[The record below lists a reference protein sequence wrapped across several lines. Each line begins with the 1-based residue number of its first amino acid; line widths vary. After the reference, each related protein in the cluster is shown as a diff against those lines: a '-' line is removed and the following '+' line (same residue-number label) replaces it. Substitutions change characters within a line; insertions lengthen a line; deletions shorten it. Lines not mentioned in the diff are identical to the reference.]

1 MELET
6 IRAYAELMQE
16 LNLSKLEIREADAT
30 LSLERNGQPVAV
42 APLPTAQAPAAS
54 TPVSSVVA
62 DDDSIF
68 TVTSPMV
75 GVFFAAPEADG
86 KPYVKVGD
94 HVKKG
99 DILCIIEAMKL
110 LNEIAVEHDG
120 VIEEVCVG
128 NKQVVDYGHALFRI
142 RRVGR

>member
-1 MELET
+1 MC
-6 IRAYAELMQE
+6 IRD
-16 LNLSKLEIREADAT
+16 RTD
-30 LSLERNGQPVAV
+30 
-42 APLPTAQAPAAS
+42 
-54 TPVSSVVA
+54 
-62 DDDSIF
+62 
-68 TVTSPMV
+68 
-75 GVFFAAPEADG
+75 
-86 KPYVKVGD
+86 VKVGD

-120 VIEEVCVG
+120 VIEEICVG

>member
-1 MELET
+1 MELEK

-16 LNLSKLEIREADAT
+16 FNLSKLEIREGEQA
-30 LSLERNGQPVAV
+30 LCLERGGQAAAA
-42 APLPTAQAPAAS
+42 APLPAAVQAPSAVPTAPAAS
-54 TPVSSVVA
+54 E
-62 DDDSIF
+62 DENIF

-120 VIEEVCVG
+120 VIEEICVG

>member
-1 MELET
+1 MELEK

-16 LNLSKLEIREADAT
+16 LNLSKLEIREGEQA
-30 LSLERNGQPVAV
+30 LCLERGGQAAAA
-42 APLPTAQAPAAS
+42 APLPAAVQAPSAVPTAPAAS
-54 TPVSSVVA
+54 EDENT
-62 DDDSIF
+62 F

-99 DILCIIEAMKL
+99 QTVCLMEAMKMM
-110 LNEIAVEHDG
+110 NEVQAPCDC
-120 VIEEVCVG
+120 VIEEILQEDG
-128 NKQVVDYGHALFRI
+128 ALVSFGEPLLRY
-142 RRVGR
+142 REG

>member
-16 LNLSKLEIREADAT
+16 LNLSKLEIREAETA
-30 LSLERNGQPVAV
+30 LSLERSVQPAAA
-42 APLPTAQAPAAS
+42 APLPVAQASAVAAPAA
-54 TPVSSVVA
+54 PAVA
-62 DDDSIF
+62 EDDSIF

-99 DILCIIEAMKL
+99 EILCIIEAMKL

-120 VIEEVCVG
+120 VIEEICVG